1 MGLTVKKLARLTKP
15 GRYLDSNGLYL
26 QVISPTNRSWLLRY
40 ELRHQK
46 RWMGLGSVATFS
58 LEEARQ
64 RARRARQL
72 LAGKID
78 PLEARR
84 SERAQIAARDA
95 RNKSFAQVT
104 AEYFDAHEAGWSH
117 SHRDDFLSSLKNH
130 AATLNTLPISA
141 IDESL
146 VLDTLRPLWNHKTV
160 TARRIQQRLAA
171 VLDFASAAGYRSGSN
186 PARWKGHL
194 EHLLAAPERLA
205 KVEHYPDLKYGELP
219 AFMRELRGVQGIA
232 ARALEF
238 LILTAARTEEVRS
251 ATWEEFDLNGRVW
264 TVPAQRMKAR
274 VDHRVPLSRP
284 AVTLLRS
291 LPREGSF
298 SPSERDRTRASAS

>member
-1 MGLTVKKLARLTKP
+1 M
-15 GRYLDSNGLYL
+15 
-26 QVISPTNRSWLLRY
+26 
-40 ELRHQK
+40 
-46 RWMGLGSVATFS
+46 
-58 LEEARQ
+58 
-64 RARRARQL
+64 
-72 LAGKID
+72 
-78 PLEARR
+78 
-84 SERAQIAARDA
+84 
-95 RNKSFAQVT
+95 
-104 AEYFDAHEAGWSH
+104 
-117 SHRDDFLSSLKNH
+117 
-130 AATLNTLPISA
+130 
-141 IDESL
+141 
-146 VLDTLRPLWNHKTV
+146 DTLRPLWNHKTV

-298 SPSERDRTRASAS
+298 LFLGARPDASIGKLAMWHALKALRADVTVHGFRATFKTWAEERTSYPAIVAEQSLAHIVGNAVERAYRRTDLFEQRARLMQSWADYIDTPIGAREVTPLRRAVGS